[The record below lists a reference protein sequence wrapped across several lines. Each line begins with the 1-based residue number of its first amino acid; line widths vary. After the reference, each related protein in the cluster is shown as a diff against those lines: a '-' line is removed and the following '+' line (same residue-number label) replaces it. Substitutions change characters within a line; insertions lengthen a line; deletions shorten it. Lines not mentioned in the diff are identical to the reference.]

1 MLPSRD
7 DTGEVPGPSVVLD
20 IGSDSAGGLEPLLLR
35 IDEVRRLLGI
45 GRTECYSLIA
55 NGIIPSVR
63 LGPRMIRVPRQ
74 ALLDWLAGQTAR
86 TTDERC

>member
-7 DTGEVPGPSVVLD
+7 DTGDVPRPSVVLD

-55 NGIIPSVR
+55 SGVIPSVR
-63 LGPRMIRVPRQ
+63 LGPRMIRVPRH
-74 ALLDWLAGQTAR
+74 ALLDWLASQTVMK
-86 TTDERC
+86 TDDRC